1 MLLYTIYYRGNS
13 VDTAAPLRDP
23 TPHAMLAQCANGDN
37 SWLVNRAGEW
47 QPIDCDAARMMLAR
61 NLGGDPIRS
70 YTVRRRG
77 QSAWC
82 DGVTLA
88 TARRECRRA
97 NRDVQPGH
105 LIFAEHAS
113 GDTSGPYA

>member
-13 VDTAAPLRDP
+13 VDCAAPLRDP

-47 QPIDCDAARMMLAR
+47 RPIDGDAAQMMLAR
-61 NLGGDPIRS
+61 NNG
-70 YTVRRRG
+70 
-77 QSAWC
+77 
-82 DGVTLA
+82 
-88 TARRECRRA
+88 
-97 NRDVQPGH
+97 
-105 LIFAEHAS
+105 